1 MPIKFRN
8 TPVSEPLTFASVGNH
23 WNQEP
28 ISRPNGHPL
37 YHYLQTEK
45 GCGRVSI
52 QGKNYI
58 LNEGEGVLIAPFIPH
73 AYCPE
78 REEWFTLFFT
88 FTGLIEDSI
97 MKILGNRKVIF
108 TGKEQGA
115 QIRAQMSGIMDN
127 FGAVPPDTRQISV
140 ACYAMLLYFVDGV
153 YACELLEDS
162 LYKRYIE
169 PVIKEIETNYE
180 GELTVCRLSGLVYVT
195 PQYLTRLFRRFLGC
209 SVYEYLTTYRIN
221 KAKELLLT
229 QVHWKVQDISSRV
242 GFSDT
247 SHFIAVFKRMTGM
260 TPLEFRKNY

>member
-37 YHYLQTEK
+37 YHYLQTER
-45 GCGRVSI
+45 GSGRVLI
-52 QGKNYI
+52 QGKQYI
-58 LNEGEGVLIAPFIPH
+58 LNEGEGVLIAPFIAH
-73 AYCPE
+73 AYSPE
-78 REEWFTLFFT
+78 SEGWYTLFFT
-88 FTGLIEDSI
+88 VTGLIEDSI
-97 MKILGNRKVIF
+97 MKILGNRTVIF

-115 QIRAQMSGIMDN
+115 QIRAQMSGIMGK
-127 FGAVPPDTRQISV
+127 FEAAPPDTRQISV
-140 ACYAMLLYFVDGV
+140 DCYAMLMHFVDGV
-153 YACELLEDS
+153 YARGLLEDS

-169 PVIKEIETNYE
+169 PVVKEIETNYD
-180 GELTVCRLSGLVYVT
+180 GELTVCKLSGLVFVT
-195 PQYLTRLFRRFLGC
+195 PQYLSRLFRRFLGC

-229 QVHWKVQDISSRV
+229 HAHWKVQDISSRV

-247 SHFIAVFKRMTGM
+247 SHFIAVFKRMTGV
-260 TPLEFRKNY
+260 TPLEFRRNY